1 MTIGTGLAL
10 SCRLE
15 IKGPGR
21 VSIGRNCS
29 VLGISGD
36 RRQYVT
42 IYTNSPDAMVSIGNN
57 VVLCAVRISSKFG
70 ISVGDNSVIEESAI
84 MDTDFHSITEDRRE
98 PEEVRDQCC
107 ISIGR
112 NVSIGA
118 RSIVCKGVTIGEGAL
133 IFPGTLVN
141 KDVPAGSVVA
151 GNPVRPYRG
160 FERRI
165 SAEAATTSSAAGG
178 A

>member
-1 MTIGTGLAL
+1 
-10 SCRLE
+10 
-15 IKGPGR
+15 
-21 VSIGRNCS
+21 
-29 VLGISGD
+29 
-36 RRQYVT
+36 
-42 IYTNSPDAMVSIGNN
+42 MVSIGNN